1 MTDVMPL
8 RTSVMRG
15 GAIFVSLRLCVEI
28 CGVMVTRRRSRR
40 WMNGVAHDERHAF
53 AYFRMRGGAIF
64 VSLRLCVEKI
74 FPTRQ
79 GGGRDRS
86 RPYFGIFI
94 LQNRVRKNAQR
105 FAFLWAIRALLHSE
119 EGREAAG
126 LSPLGEPEGAIR
138 ALRLSIFAKLREFL
152 IAVFDPKSVRFRAIA
167 APRPCNGVPAG
178 LQRGCRCSTVRAPL
192 QPRGAAIA
200 TSPRLYRKTERL
212 S

>member
-8 RTSVMRG
+8 RTLVC
-15 GAIFVSLRLCVEI
+15 AAAPSLCLCV
-28 CGVMVTRRRSRR
+28 
-40 WMNGVAHDERHAF
+40 F
-53 AYFRMRGGAIF
+53 A
-64 VSLRLCVEKI
+64 LKKI

-152 IAVFDPKSVRFRAIA
+152 IAVSDPKSTRFRAIA
-167 APRPCNGVPAG
+167 APRPCNGVPAM
-178 LQRGCRCSTVRAPL
+178 LQRRPRCNAVRAPL
-192 QPRGAAIA
+192 RPRGAAIA
-200 TSPRLYRKTERL
+200 TSPRPYRKTKRRP
-212 S
+212 